1 MSDPL
6 IGLLDPTR
14 LLFDLQ
20 QGNEIAQGFSRC
32 LEPEEIARRATNGL
46 VEKFNCAFARIWLLE
61 PDQTALK
68 LVASS
73 GMYTNTNGFFGRVPM
88 GAYKVGKIAQ
98 NRVSFLS
105 NNLAAEPWVG
115 DRDWAIANNIRGFAG
130 YPLAVKDRVVG
141 VLATFSHHAMEPE
154 FLEVLQTLCTIVTIA
169 LDTALQYQKEKQ
181 TWQLADSTSSPFSL
195 SDQLAKILSSA
206 RLTLVGTEQPLT
218 LSLAYTFLQTAEV
231 FNRIGCIYCRLIYAE
246 TAVTLEAIVPAGDL
260 SRFHPDSW
268 VETYLSEIQFIV
280 SCLGGTLQTQPS
292 INQRSLQVVLKVP
305 YARNSYGESL
315 QIQCRL
321 PVLQLAFTHLAFLAG
336 LRVCHET
343 DEDVLLLTDDI
354 TKVQSAKR
362 VLWIQQEN
370 QVLPKGIRAKVDLS
384 TTPAELQQA
393 VAAVAGGKSWGIDLN
408 TETQPILSE
417 RELEILLLLAQ
428 GHRDRDISNRLII
441 SESTVK
447 FHMNNVLAKL
457 KARTRYQALHQAITN
472 GWIQAKDRK

>member
-1 MSDPL
+1 
-6 IGLLDPTR
+6 
-14 LLFDLQ
+14 
-20 QGNEIAQGFSRC
+20 
-32 LEPEEIARRATNGL
+32 
-46 VEKFNCAFARIWLLE
+46 
-61 PDQTALK
+61 
-68 LVASS
+68 
-73 GMYTNTNGFFGRVPM
+73 
-88 GAYKVGKIAQ
+88 
-98 NRVSFLS
+98 
-105 NNLAAEPWVG
+105 
-115 DRDWAIANNIRGFAG
+115 
-130 YPLAVKDRVVG
+130 
-141 VLATFSHHAMEPE
+141 
-154 FLEVLQTLCTIVTIA
+154 
-169 LDTALQYQKEKQ
+169 
-181 TWQLADSTSSPFSL
+181 
-195 SDQLAKILSSA
+195 
-206 RLTLVGTEQPLT
+206 
-218 LSLAYTFLQTAEV
+218 
-231 FNRIGCIYCRLIYAE
+231 
-246 TAVTLEAIVPAGDL
+246 
-260 SRFHPDSW
+260 
-268 VETYLSEIQFIV
+268 
-280 SCLGGTLQTQPS
+280 
-292 INQRSLQVVLKVP
+292 
-305 YARNSYGESL
+305 
-315 QIQCRL
+315 L